1 MKPVVDGQ
9 AEIGD
14 DSIETKSVDQGHP
27 DLGGPESTPNFSTP
41 ESENLGGV
49 RDLSRLIA
57 TLGAR

>member
-1 MKPVVDGQ
+1 MAQ

-27 DLGGPESTPNFSTP
+27 ELVGPESTPNFSTT